1 MRTIAT
7 DFKVLA
13 GESGGNVSANI
24 FWGRQH
30 DLQSP

>member
-1 MRTIAT
+1 MRAIAT

-13 GESGGNVSANI
+13 GEPGGDVSANI

-30 DLQSP
+30 DLQGP